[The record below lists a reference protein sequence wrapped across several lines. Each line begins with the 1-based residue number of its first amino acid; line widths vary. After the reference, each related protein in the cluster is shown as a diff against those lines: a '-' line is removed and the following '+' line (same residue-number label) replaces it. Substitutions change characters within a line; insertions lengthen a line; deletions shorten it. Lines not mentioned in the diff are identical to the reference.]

1 MVKRLFLLIL
11 TRQSIHPTL
20 CHMKPFETSVGEAII
35 QKIDRRTF
43 LKASGMSATGI
54 ILGMQF
60 GCSSAE
66 DMTPF
71 TPNVFLTVNGDGSIV
86 ILAHRS
92 EMGTGIRTGLPLIV
106 ADELGA
112 DWNRVKVVQGEG
124 DESGEGNQNTDGAFS
139 VEWFFFP

>member
-1 MVKRLFLLIL
+1 
-11 TRQSIHPTL
+11 
-20 CHMKPFETSVGEAII
+20 MKPFESTVEESII

-54 ILGMQF
+54 ILGVQF

-71 TPNVFLTVNGDGSIV
+71 TPNVYLTINGDGSIV
-86 ILAHRS
+86 IIAHRS

-106 ADELGA
+106 ADELEA
-112 DWNRVKVVQGEG
+112 DWKQVKVVQAIG
-124 DESGEGNQNTDGAFS
+124 DESVYRSQNTDGSFS
-139 VEWFFFP
+139 VRMF